1 MLIIAS
7 LTHLETL
14 MMDLTNDLLE
24 NVMKMRIYVEMTKM
38 IYSVFYI

>member
-7 LTHLETL
+7 STHLEVL
-14 MMDLTNDLLE
+14 MMDLTNGLLE
-24 NVMKMRIYVEMTKM
+24 NVMKMRIYAKMTKM